1 MRVAL
6 TGHRPQ
12 RLGLPDDEL
21 NIQWIKIGHWIFNQ
35 ILNLIMYQI
44 FIVVWQMA
52 LIF

>member
-21 NIQWIKIGHWIFNQ
+21 NIQWAKIGHWIFNQ
-35 ILNLIMYQI
+35 ILNASQM